1 MKSLIRKFF
10 LEICLWS
17 YIIRLSLVQL
27 LRKSSGKNT
36 NKVLQKTIFLK
47 LRMAL
52 AFCVRMVK
60 NNSYIARISHQISNE
75 LLLRKTEEV
84 ALYGATDVSPI
95 LYLALKSTGIRVKG
109 IWGRGKIGGKT
120 AGFQVFPPESLRGFS
135 GPIIIASVL
144 GIRDKT
150 DFLLTLGFKQS
161 QIIRL
166 A

>member
-1 MKSLIRKFF
+1 MKSLIRKSFF
-10 LEICLWS
+10 EICLWS
-17 YIIRLSLVQL
+17 YIIKLSLAQL
-27 LRKSSGKNT
+27 LRKSSGKSV
-36 NKVLQKTIFLK
+36 NKILQKTILLK

-52 AFCVRMVK
+52 AFCMRMVK
-60 NNSYIARISHQISNE
+60 NNSYIARISRQISNE

-95 LYLALKSTGIRVKG
+95 LYFTLKSTGIRVKG
-109 IWGRGKIGGKT
+109 IWGRARIGDKT

-144 GIRDKT
+144 GLRDKT
-150 DFLLTLGFKQS
+150 DFLLNLGFKQS

-166 A
+166 T